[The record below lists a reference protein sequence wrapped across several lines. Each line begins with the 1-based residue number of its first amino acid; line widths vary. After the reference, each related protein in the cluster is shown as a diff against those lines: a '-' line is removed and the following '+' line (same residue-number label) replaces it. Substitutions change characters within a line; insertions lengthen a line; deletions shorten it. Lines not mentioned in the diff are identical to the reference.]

1 MIKKKGNT
9 LMPIEEVNS
18 KRTREK
24 HSEDSKRA
32 GKRSG
37 EVRRQRKL
45 LKDLF
50 KSLLAT
56 PIPQKEL
63 KEKIKEMGLSDEEK
77 NYNTLLGMTTLNEA
91 LKGNM
96 KAVEFIRDTIGEK
109 PKEEITV
116 NNFNNQYANLT
127 EEELR
132 KLAK

>member
-109 PKEEITV
+109 PKEEIIV